1 MSSDCVGFVLGHG
14 LRELLITAFV
24 LGRSEESVNFLQ
36 FCPQKRSL
44 QGSCYFYYL
53 GAAHRPSKVVR
64 GAKRRLGL
72 YATSPPPFLLAG
84 MQRCCTHRLPS
95 GRHPRPALC
104 WDLFGSAETCALV
117 NNGQGTLQLEGWA
130 PGPFPQSKPAP
141 CGFFLSSDQASGAFS
156 LGNCHHLFCAVPEDK
171 HVGPFYFKIL
181 LLNKNSSVR
190 KSQKS
195 QTWFLSGSPLG
206 QSFYSSNWAFCS
218 FWLLSPSPMK
228 GIICSQGSLTPSS

>member
-1 MSSDCVGFVLGHG
+1 MSDNCKVFLLPSPPSFFLLLPLCLFHEGKMVMKLVTMSSDCVGFVLGHG

-95 GRHPRPALC
+95 GRHPR
-104 WDLFGSAETCALV
+104 D
-117 NNGQGTLQLEGWA
+117 
-130 PGPFPQSKPAP
+130 
-141 CGFFLSSDQASGAFS
+141 
-156 LGNCHHLFCAVPEDK
+156 
-171 HVGPFYFKIL
+171 
-181 LLNKNSSVR
+181 R
-190 KSQKS
+190 KSVV
-195 QTWFLSGSPLG
+195 
-206 QSFYSSNWAFCS
+206 
-218 FWLLSPSPMK
+218 
-228 GIICSQGSLTPSS
+228 